1 MTGCFAPLLSRPI
14 LPPSSSVIAT
24 RIPRK
29 RQRQPDSSLLVA
41 HCGLKA
47 ECRKSRSLDHCWI
60 TASLLRTAAAL
71 QNEYVHN
78 EKRQRLLLCTTQ
90 LCWCVAA
97 CRMYEYFITCWCRIY
112 LARVLLQYFYL
123 CLLVLWDLLYVSTYA
138 KYYNCNRCCREKLAP
153 PVICNSRQ
161 LVRVGGS
168 WTGVVR

>member
-1 MTGCFAPLLSRPI
+1 MLRSFAQQANPAPIQLSHCNTYTEETP
-14 LPPSSSVIAT
+14 AT
-24 RIPRK
+24 A
-29 RQRQPDSSLLVA
+29 RQQLARSTL
-41 HCGLKA
+41 CGLKA
-47 ECRKSRSLDHCWI
+47 ECRKSRSLDLCWI

-168 WTGVVR
+168 WTGVVVR